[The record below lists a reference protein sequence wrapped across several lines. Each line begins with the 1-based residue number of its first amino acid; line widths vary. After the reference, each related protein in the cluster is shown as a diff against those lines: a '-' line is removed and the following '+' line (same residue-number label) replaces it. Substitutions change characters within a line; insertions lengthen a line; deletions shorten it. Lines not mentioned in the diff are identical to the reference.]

1 MSTSRSERAGRGPG
15 GQRGGGHR
23 IPRARIGEPA
33 VRHRLLLCMIM
44 VAVLALSGR
53 LVWVQGLDASARAQE
68 AIEQRTVTRSIPA
81 LRGDIVDRHGTTL
94 ASSVQRYD
102 LWVNQMQVDQYL
114 QNSRSAEE
122 TGVPA
127 AAAELAPV
135 LGWSVSDTE
144 EALTGDRGFVYLQI
158 GRASCRERV

>member
-68 AIEQRTVTRSIPA
+68 AIEQRTVTRAVPA
-81 LRGDIVDRHGTTL
+81 LRGDITDRDGTTL
-94 ASSVQRYD
+94 ASSVERYD
-102 LWVNQMQVDQYL
+102 LWVNQLQVDSY
-114 QNSRSAEE
+114 RAGDADAGI
-122 TGVPA
+122 TGIPA
-127 AAAELAPV
+127 AAQELAPV
-135 LGWSVSDTE
+135 LGWSESETR
-144 EALTGDRGFVYLQI
+144 EALTGDRGFVYLLK
-158 GRASCRERV
+158 